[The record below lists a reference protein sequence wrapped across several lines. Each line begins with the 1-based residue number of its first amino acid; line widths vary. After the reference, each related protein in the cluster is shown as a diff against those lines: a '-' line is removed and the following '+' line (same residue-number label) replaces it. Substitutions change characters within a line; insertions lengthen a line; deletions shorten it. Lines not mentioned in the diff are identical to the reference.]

1 MHVAKN
7 DTVVVISGNDR
18 GKTGKVL
25 KVFPDGN
32 KIIVEKVNFIVRHTR
47 ATQKVQQGGRVEK
60 EAPIHASNVMVYCQ
74 KCGKGVKVRR
84 VRLADGRRVRACKS
98 CGEMLSQG

>member
-1 MHVAKN
+1 MRVAKN
-7 DTVVVISGNDR
+7 DTVVVIAGDDK

-25 KVFPDGN
+25 KVFPDRQQV
-32 KIIVEKVNFIVRHTR
+32 IVEKVNFIIRHTR
-47 ATQKVQQGGRVEK
+47 PTQRVQQGGRVEK
-60 EAPIHASNVMVYCQ
+60 EASIHASNVKVICP

>member
-7 DTVVVISGNDR
+7 DTVVVIAGDER
-18 GKTGKVL
+18 GKIGKVL
-25 KVFPDGN
+25 KVFP
-32 KIIVEKVNFIVRHTR
+32 KEQKVIVEKVNFIIRHTR
-47 ATQKVQQGGRVEK
+47 ASQKVQQGGRVEK
-60 EAPIHASNVMVYCQ
+60 EAPIQASNVMVYCQ

-98 CGEMLSQG
+98 CGEMLS

>member
-7 DTVVVISGNDR
+7 DTVVVISGDDR

-25 KVFPDGN
+25 KVFP
-32 KIIVEKVNFIVRHTR
+32 KEQKVIVEKVNFIIRHTR
-47 ATQKVQQGGRVEK
+47 ASQKVQQGGRVEK
-60 EAPIHASNVMVYCQ
+60 EAPLHVSNVMVYCQ

>member
-1 MHVAKN
+1 VHVAKN
-7 DTVVVISGNDR
+7 DTVVVIAGDDR

-25 KVFPDGN
+25 KVFPKTR
-32 KIIVEKVNFIVRHTR
+32 KIIVEKVNFIIRHTR
-47 ATQKVQQGGRVEK
+47 PTQRVQQGGRVER
-60 EAPIHASNVMVYCQ
+60 EAPIDASNVMVYCQ